1 MPLPLPLRCSSP
13 PSPPPPPNAM
23 LVNKSQVLGQD
34 KPALIQQRLSEILG
48 SRSPGSQFNDP
59 NSSDVKLTLSSKEGL
74 TVSLN
79 VHRQILVAHN
89 RFFAV
94 KLSDRWSEQQRTS
107 NPYIVE
113 IADCDDVEV
122 YIEALSLM
130 YCKDLRKKL
139 MKEDVTRVLGIL
151 KIFDLFDV
159 KRNGVIEFGEFVCSL
174 GGRLVYQNTKKRAS
188 GPKYP
193 VTGKRIQWVNVGW
206 MSIEGL
212 DFEAEAEQKNEHI
225 HQNI

>member
-1 MPLPLPLRCSSP
+1 
-13 PSPPPPPNAM
+13 M

-59 NSSDVKLTLSSKEGL
+59 NSSAVKLTLSSKEGL

-94 KLSDRWSEQQRTS
+94 KLSDRWSKQQRTS
-107 NPYIVE
+107 NPCIVE

-151 KIFDLFDV
+151 K
-159 KRNGVIEFGEFVCSL
+159 C
-174 GGRLVYQNTKKRAS
+174 GRLVYQNTKKRAS
-188 GPKYP
+188 GPKCP